1 MNVSSVIARRGTLT
15 VRNARKLAKARL
27 KDTDRLMKRAANRV
41 SSDVRDRIGQKRDAV
56 AAALKSDDVETLR
69 AETDTLGELSDKH
82 LGPYR
87 KPAWRET
94 FESVGVAVL
103 VALLLRSFVL
113 EAFKIPSGSMIP
125 TLSIGDQIFVNKLT
139 YGIRIPF
146 TSIRLVN
153 FRIPERG
160 EVIVFICPCPDHQD
174 FIKRVVALP
183 GDTVEVRDSVVFV
196 NGEELPRSGGEVVS
210 YWDRNEK
217 SGRWY
222 EARAVQ
228 YTERNG
234 DSEYTILLDE
244 REDRS
249 HDDFGPKVIP
259 DGEVF
264 VMGDNR
270 DHSWD
275 SRAWGSVPVQNILGE
290 SMFVWWSWGQS
301 GLDTDRLFTW
311 IE

>member
-1 MNVSSVIARRGTLT
+1 MNVSSAIARIGNLE
-15 VRNARKLAKARL
+15 VRNARKVAKARV
-27 KDTDRLMKRAANRV
+27 KDVDRLLKRAAGKV
-41 SSDVRDRIGQKRDAV
+41 SDEVQRRLVEKRGAVRDALRGRDTG
-56 AAALKSDDVETLR
+56 ALKKASE
-69 AETDTLGELSDKH
+69 ALGELTDKH

-94 FESVGVAVL
+94 FDSVGVAVL
-103 VALLLRSFVL
+103 VALLLRAFVL

-125 TLSIGDQIFVNKLT
+125 TLSIGDQIFVNKMV

-146 TSIRLVN
+146 TSIRLID
-153 FRIPERG
+153 FSEPKRG
-160 EVIVFICPCPDHQD
+160 EVIVFICPCPDHVD

-183 GDTVEVRDSVVFV
+183 GDTVEVRDSVVYI
-196 NGEELPRSGGEVVS
+196 NGDPLPRTGGESIS
-210 YWDRNEK
+210 YWDRTED
-217 SGRWY
+217 GRWY
-222 EARAVQ
+222 EARAVR

-234 DSEYTILLDE
+234 DIEYDVLLDE
-244 REDRS
+244 GADRS
-249 HDDFGPKVIP
+249 FDDFGPKVVP

-275 SRAWGSVPVQNILGE
+275 SRAWGGVPLSNVLGR

-301 GLDTDRLFTW
+301 GLDTDRLGTW
-311 IE
+311 VD